1 MRKQINQVYQFKIT
15 LIGSK
20 PPIWRKIIVPGNYR
34 FWDLHVAIQDAMCW
48 EDYHLH
54 QFNMYS
60 PRTKRNVQ
68 IGHPLSDDHMKS
80 TNEFIRDF
88 FSLQNP
94 SATYVYDFGDDWRHK
109 LTLEKVMP
117 EKEDVVYPLCTGG
130 KGACPPED
138 CGGLGAYYYHLEVLR
153 NPKAEDYEE
162 VSEWYEEGF
171 DPDEFDPDKV
181 IFSDPHEEQ
190 KRMEESE

>member
-34 FWDLHVAIQDAMCW
+34 FWDLHVAIQDAMGWGDC
-48 EDYHLH
+48 HLH
-54 QFNMYS
+54 QFNMHS
-60 PRTKRNVQ
+60 TRTKRNVQ
-68 IGHPLSDDHMKS
+68 IAHPEAEEQMKS
-80 TNEFIRDF
+80 TGEFIRDF

-94 SATYVYDFGDDWRHK
+94 AATYIYDFGDDWRHK
-109 LTLEKVMP
+109 LTLEKVTP

-138 CGGLGAYYYHLEVLR
+138 CGGLGGYYYHLEVLK
-153 NPKAEDYEE
+153 NPQSEDYED
-162 VSEWYEEGF
+162 VSEWYEDDF
-171 DPDEFDPDKV
+171 DPNKFEPEEVEFG
-181 IFSDPHEEQ
+181 DPHERQ
-190 KRMEESE
+190 RLMETMV